1 LFDALLSCDSRG
13 ESGKGTL
20 KRAVRVTGWC
30 L

>member
-13 ESGKGTL
+13 ESGKGAL
-20 KRAVRVTGWC
+20 ERAVRVNGWC